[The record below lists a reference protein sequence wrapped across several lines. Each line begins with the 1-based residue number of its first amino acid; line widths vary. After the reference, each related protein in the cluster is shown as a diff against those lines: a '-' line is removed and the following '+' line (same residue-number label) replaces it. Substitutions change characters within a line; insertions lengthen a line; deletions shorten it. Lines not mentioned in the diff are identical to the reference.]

1 MSACLQSVGYC
12 QTGSMGRTYVSVQC
26 GFVLLLKH
34 FYWVTGSSNCS
45 TLTQSLTFRVYD
57 HRVYMWWLRIC
68 SLFFLGR
75 ILVYVCKVLWLF
87 VYFNM
92 YVNSLQFSSNTVN
105 IAQRTGNNLLLVHS
119 HTVCG
124 YTIIVFYG
132 KNIRHKKLDLH
143 SYRLVCSSVSEFW
156 LFIMSDVIYS
166 ML

>member
-1 MSACLQSVGYC
+1 MFAVCGLLSNRIDGENICERSVWICTFFKAFLLSDRKLKLQHTDAKFDLYGLWPSCVDV
-12 QTGSMGRTYVSVQC
+12 MAENL
-26 GFVLLLKH
+26 FP
-34 FYWVTGSSNCS
+34 
-45 TLTQSLTFRVYD
+45 
-57 HRVYMWWLRIC
+57 
-68 SLFFLGR
+68 FFLGR
-75 ILVYVCKVLWLF
+75 ILVYVYKVLWLF

-156 LFIMSDVIYS
+156 LFMMSDVIYS